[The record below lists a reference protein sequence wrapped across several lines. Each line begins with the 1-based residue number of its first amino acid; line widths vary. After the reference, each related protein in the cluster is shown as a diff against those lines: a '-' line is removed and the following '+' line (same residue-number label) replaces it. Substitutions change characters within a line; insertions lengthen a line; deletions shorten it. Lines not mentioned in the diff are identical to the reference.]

1 MSLII
6 YFCVPVAFVLGYVV
20 GRLDLIAG
28 RLADATGQAYQPAAF
43 SQRRAG
49 KNNSLAPNVPAVA
62 VDINEATVVLPV
74 NTAGMQKTSQ
84 IELGKTTAVADDIN
98 SAASRLAQLKGN

>member
-1 MSLII
+1 MSLIYI
-6 YFCVPVAFVLGYVV
+6 CLPVAFILGYVV

-28 RLADATGQAYQPAAF
+28 RLAVALGAETQSSFIPQNSA
-43 SQRRAG
+43 R
-49 KNNSLAPNVPAVA
+49 KNSTVAPGVSSVKI
-62 VDINEATVVLPV
+62 DEAKVVLPI
-74 NTAGMQKTSQ
+74 NTAGMQNVSQ